1 MLSYKKAEDLEFTH
15 GGRDMQAFFTG
26 LLAAAIPILLSLGRI
41 VMAVLAIWIVI
52 RCTRSLFEPQEQEHW
67 GVMTLANGARY
78 DLCHWENVIGRAKN
92 ADVRVNFPSVSR
104 SHAAVCRDD
113 GGDWTLYPLQSRNG
127 ILLNGQR
134 VDGPV
139 PLERGDVI
147 AVGGVELYF
156 FPAGTQEE
164 AALAE
169 QRAKAGRAVS
179 AAATLWLLTGF
190 QGLALVQ
197 LLPSF
202 TAENYLPILVGFG
215 GLCAAMWL
223 LYAVYRLWKR
233 TAYELET
240 LSFLLTTIGFAIAAA
255 YAPSTLYRELAAVVL
270 GLVIFLMLSVALRS
284 LPLAVRLRW
293 PAAIAGG
300 GLLVFTL
307 LLGQR
312 IFGAKNWIA
321 IGPLTVQPSELV
333 KLVFV
338 LVGAA
343 TLDRLFARRNL
354 IFTALFSAFC
364 VGCLALMSDFGTALV
379 FFVAFLCIAF
389 LRTGDLP
396 SVVMLTAAAGIAGG
410 IVLHFKP
417 YIADRF
423 SVWRHAWEFTQTTG
437 YQQSRTMSAIASGGL
452 FGTGP
457 QEGWLKHLGAANT
470 DLVFG
475 VVGEEF
481 GLLLALCMAAVSV
494 LFVVFTVRAA
504 ANARSAFYTIASSAA
519 AAMLITQT
527 LLNVLGSVDL
537 LPLTGV
543 TFPFVSM
550 GGSSMLACWGLLA
563 YLKAADTRR
572 NASFTLRLPKR
583 NTGTAD
589 EAAPEDGAADEP
601 QAEATPLPE
610 QTAEHAPTF
619 FDNIEGLNV
628 DDIFGKE
635 DHRS

>member
-202 TAENYLPILVGFG
+202 TAEDYLPILVGFG

-255 YAPSTLYRELAAVVL
+255 YAPSTLYKELAAVVL

-457 QEGWLKHLGAANT
+457 QDGWLKHLGAANT

-481 GLLLALCMAAVSV
+481 GLLPALCMAAVPV

-589 EAAPEDGAADEP
+589 EAAQEDGAADEP
-601 QAEATPLPE
+601 QAEASPLPE

>member
-1 MLSYKKAEDLEFTH
+1 
-15 GGRDMQAFFTG
+15 MQAFFTG

-255 YAPSTLYRELAAVVL
+255 YAPSILYKELAAVVL
-270 GLVIFLMLSVALRS
+270 GLVIFLVLSVALRS

-481 GLLLALCMAAVSV
+481 GLLLALCMAAVPV

-589 EAAPEDGAADEP
+589 EAAPEDGAADES
-601 QAEATPLPE
+601 QAKASPLPE

>member
-1 MLSYKKAEDLEFTH
+1 
-15 GGRDMQAFFTG
+15 MQAFFTG

-52 RCTRSLFEPQEQEHW
+52 RCTRSLFEPQVQEHW

-255 YAPSTLYRELAAVVL
+255 YAPSTLYKELAAVVL

-293 PAAIAGG
+293 PAAIAAG

-321 IGPLTVQPSELV
+321 VGPLTVQPSELV

-437 YQQSRTMSAIASGGL
+437 YQQSRTMSAIASAGL

-457 QEGWLKHLGAANT
+457 QDGWLKHLGAANT

-481 GLLLALCMAAVSV
+481 GLLPALCMAAVPV

-572 NASFTLRLPKR
+572 NASFTLRLPKWSSR
-583 NTGTAD
+583 AAD
-589 EAAPEDGAADEP
+589 MAAEEDEDADTPPDAETAAP
-601 QAEATPLPE
+601 PE

-619 FDNIEGLNV
+619 FDDIQGLNV
-628 DDIFGKE
+628 DEIFGKE
-635 DHRS
+635 DDRS

>member
-1 MLSYKKAEDLEFTH
+1 
-15 GGRDMQAFFTG
+15 MQAFFTG

-202 TAENYLPILVGFG
+202 TAEDYLPILVGFG

-240 LSFLLTTIGFAIAAA
+240 LSFLLATIGFAIAAA
-255 YAPSTLYRELAAVVL
+255 YAPSTLYKELAAVVL

-396 SVVMLTAAAGIAGG
+396 SVVMFTAAAGIAGG

-457 QEGWLKHLGAANT
+457 QDGWLKHLGAANT

-481 GLLLALCMAAVSV
+481 GLLPALCMAAVPV
-494 LFVVFTVRAA
+494 IFVVFTVRAA

-601 QAEATPLPE
+601 QAEASPLPE

>member
-1 MLSYKKAEDLEFTH
+1 
-15 GGRDMQAFFTG
+15 MQAFFTG

-255 YAPSTLYRELAAVVL
+255 YAPSILYKELAAVVL
-270 GLVIFLMLSVALRS
+270 GLVIFLVLSVALRS

-481 GLLLALCMAAVSV
+481 GLLLALCMAAVPV

-619 FDNIEGLNV
+619 FDDIEGLNV

>member
-202 TAENYLPILVGFG
+202 TAEDYLPILVGFG

-223 LYAVYRLWKR
+223 LYVVYRLWKR

-255 YAPSTLYRELAAVVL
+255 YAPSTLYKELAAVVL

-364 VGCLALMSDFGTALV
+364 VGCLAMMSDFGTALV

-457 QEGWLKHLGAANT
+457 QDGWLKHLGAANT

-481 GLLLALCMAAVSV
+481 GLLPALCMAAVPV

-601 QAEATPLPE
+601 QAEASPLPE

>member
-139 PLERGDVI
+139 PLEHGDVI

-179 AAATLWLLTGF
+179 AAAMLWLLTGF

-255 YAPSTLYRELAAVVL
+255 YAPSTLYKELAAVVL

-481 GLLLALCMAAVSV
+481 GLLPALCMAAVPV

-628 DDIFGKE
+628 EDIFGKE

>member
-1 MLSYKKAEDLEFTH
+1 
-15 GGRDMQAFFTG
+15 MQAFFTG

-67 GVMTLANGARY
+67 GVMTLANAARY

-92 ADVRVNFPSVSR
+92 TDVRVNFPSVSR

-202 TAENYLPILVGFG
+202 TAEDYLPILVGFG

-255 YAPSTLYRELAAVVL
+255 YAPSTLYKELAAVVL

-321 IGPLTVQPSELV
+321 VGPLTVQPSELV

-457 QEGWLKHLGAANT
+457 QDGWLKHLGAANT

-481 GLLLALCMAAVSV
+481 GLLPALCMAAVPV
-494 LFVVFTVRAA
+494 IFVVFTVRAA

-589 EAAPEDGAADEP
+589 EAAPEDGAADES
-601 QAEATPLPE
+601 QAKASPLPE

-628 DDIFGKE
+628 EDIFGKE

>member
-1 MLSYKKAEDLEFTH
+1 
-15 GGRDMQAFFTG
+15 MQAFFTG

-202 TAENYLPILVGFG
+202 TAEDYLPILVGFG

-255 YAPSTLYRELAAVVL
+255 YAPSILYKELAAVVL

-481 GLLLALCMAAVSV
+481 GLLPALCMAAVPV
-494 LFVVFTVRAA
+494 IFVVFTVRAA
-504 ANARSAFYTIASSAA
+504 ANARFAFYTIASSAA

>member
-139 PLERGDVI
+139 PLEHGDVI

-190 QGLALVQ
+190 QWLALVQ

-255 YAPSTLYRELAAVVL
+255 YAPSTLYKELAAVVL

-481 GLLLALCMAAVSV
+481 GLLPALCMAAVPV

-619 FDNIEGLNV
+619 FDDIEGLNV

>member
-41 VMAVLAIWIVI
+41 VMAVLAIWTVI

-113 GGDWTLYPLQSRNG
+113 GGNWTLYPLQSRNG

-169 QRAKAGRAVS
+169 QRAKAGRVVS

-255 YAPSTLYRELAAVVL
+255 YAPSTLYKELAAVVL

-457 QEGWLKHLGAANT
+457 QDGWLKHLGAANT

-481 GLLLALCMAAVSV
+481 GLLPALCMAAVPV
-494 LFVVFTVRAA
+494 IFVVFTVRAA

-601 QAEATPLPE
+601 QAEASPLPE
-610 QTAEHAPTF
+610 QTAEHTPTF
-619 FDNIEGLNV
+619 FDDIEGLNV

>member
-255 YAPSTLYRELAAVVL
+255 YAPSTLYKELAAVVL

-457 QEGWLKHLGAANT
+457 QDGWLKHLGAANT

-481 GLLLALCMAAVSV
+481 GLLLALCMAAVPV
-494 LFVVFTVRAA
+494 IFVVFTVRAA

-601 QAEATPLPE
+601 QAEASPLPE

-619 FDNIEGLNV
+619 FDDIEGLNV

>member
-26 LLAAAIPILLSLGRI
+26 LPAAAIPILLSLGRI

-202 TAENYLPILVGFG
+202 TAEDYLPILVGFG

-255 YAPSTLYRELAAVVL
+255 YAPSTLYKELAAVVL

-457 QEGWLKHLGAANT
+457 QDGWLKHLGAANT

-481 GLLLALCMAAVSV
+481 GLLPALCMAAVPV
-494 LFVVFTVRAA
+494 IFVVFTVWAA

-601 QAEATPLPE
+601 QAEASPLPE

>member
-1 MLSYKKAEDLEFTH
+1 MD
-15 GGRDMQAFFTG
+15 
-26 LLAAAIPILLSLGRI
+26 
-41 VMAVLAIWIVI
+41 
-52 RCTRSLFEPQEQEHW
+52 EP
-67 GVMTLANGARY
+67 
-78 DLCHWENVIGRAKN
+78 
-92 ADVRVNFPSVSR
+92 S
-104 SHAAVCRDD
+104 
-113 GGDWTLYPLQSRNG
+113 PLQN
-127 ILLNGQR
+127 
-134 VDGPV
+134 
-139 PLERGDVI
+139 GDVI

-202 TAENYLPILVGFG
+202 TAENYLSILVGFG

-223 LYAVYRLWKR
+223 LYVVYRLWKR

-255 YAPSTLYRELAAVVL
+255 YAPSTLYKELAAVVL

-481 GLLLALCMAAVSV
+481 GLLPALCMAAVPV
-494 LFVVFTVRAA
+494 IFVVFTVRAA

>member
-1 MLSYKKAEDLEFTH
+1 
-15 GGRDMQAFFTG
+15 MQAFFTG

-41 VMAVLAIWIVI
+41 VMAVLAIWTVI

-113 GGDWTLYPLQSRNG
+113 GGNWTLYPLQSRNG

-139 PLERGDVI
+139 PLEHGDVI

-190 QGLALVQ
+190 QGLALMQ

-255 YAPSTLYRELAAVVL
+255 YAPSTLYKELAAVVL

-457 QEGWLKHLGAANT
+457 QDGWLKHLGAANT

-481 GLLLALCMAAVSV
+481 GLLPALCMAAVPV

>member
-26 LLAAAIPILLSLGRI
+26 LLAAAVPILLSLGRI

-202 TAENYLPILVGFG
+202 TAEDYLPILVGFG

-223 LYAVYRLWKR
+223 LYAVYRLWMR

-240 LSFLLTTIGFAIAAA
+240 LSFLLITIGFAIAAA
-255 YAPSTLYRELAAVVL
+255 YAPSILYKELAAVVL

-457 QEGWLKHLGAANT
+457 QDGWLKHLGAANT

-481 GLLLALCMAAVSV
+481 GLLPALCMAAVPV

>member
-1 MLSYKKAEDLEFTH
+1 
-15 GGRDMQAFFTG
+15 MQAFFTG
-26 LLAAAIPILLSLGRI
+26 LLAAAVPILLSLGRI
-41 VMAVLAIWIVI
+41 VMAVLAIWIVV
-52 RCTRSLFEPQEQEHW
+52 RCTRSLFEPQVQEHW

-104 SHAAVCRDD
+104 NHAAVCRDD

-134 VDGPV
+134 VDGPA
-139 PLERGDVI
+139 PLEHGDVI

-156 FPAGTQEE
+156 FPSDVKQE
-164 AALAE
+164 AQLAE

-255 YAPSTLYRELAAVVL
+255 YAPSTLYKELAAVVL

-312 IFGAKNWIA
+312 IFGARNWIA
-321 IGPLTVQPSELV
+321 VGPLTVQPSELV

-457 QEGWLKHLGAANT
+457 QDGWLKHLGAANT

-481 GLLLALCMAAVSV
+481 GLLLALCMAAVPV
-494 LFVVFTVRAA
+494 IFVVFTVRAA

-527 LLNVLGSVDL
+527 MLNVLGSVDL

-572 NASFTLRLPKR
+572 NASFTLRLPR
-583 NTGTAD
+583 WNTGAAD
-589 EAAPEDGAADEP
+589 EAAPDDDAADAP
-601 QAEATPLPE
+601 PAEASPLPE

-619 FDNIEGLNV
+619 FDDIEGLNV

-635 DHRS
+635 DDRS

>member
-1 MLSYKKAEDLEFTH
+1 
-15 GGRDMQAFFTG
+15 MQAFFTG

-134 VDGPV
+134 VDGSV

-190 QGLALVQ
+190 QGLALMQ

-202 TAENYLPILVGFG
+202 TAEDYLPILVGFG

-255 YAPSTLYRELAAVVL
+255 YAPSTLYKELAAVVL

-481 GLLLALCMAAVSV
+481 GLLPALCMAAVPV

-601 QAEATPLPE
+601 QAEASPLPE

>member
-1 MLSYKKAEDLEFTH
+1 
-15 GGRDMQAFFTG
+15 MQAFFTG
-26 LLAAAIPILLSLGRI
+26 LLAAAVPILLSLGRI
-41 VMAVLAIWIVI
+41 VMAVLAIWIVV

-255 YAPSTLYRELAAVVL
+255 YAPSTLYKELAAVVL

-293 PAAIAGG
+293 PAAIAAG

-321 IGPLTVQPSELV
+321 VGPLTVQPSELV

-423 SVWRHAWEFTQTTG
+423 SVWRHAWDFTQTTG

-457 QEGWLKHLGAANT
+457 QDSWLKHLGAANT

-481 GLLLALCMAAVSV
+481 GLLLALCMAAVPV
-494 LFVVFTVRAA
+494 IFVVFTVRAA

-527 LLNVLGSVDL
+527 TLNVLGSVDL

-572 NASFTLRLPKR
+572 NASFTLRLPR
-583 NTGTAD
+583 WNTGAAD
-589 EAAPEDGAADEP
+589 EAAPDGDAADAP
-601 QAEATPLPE
+601 PAETSPLPE

-619 FDNIEGLNV
+619 FDDIEGLNV

-635 DHRS
+635 DDRS

>member
-41 VMAVLAIWIVI
+41 VMAALAIWIVI

-147 AVGGVELYF
+147 AVGGAELYF

-255 YAPSTLYRELAAVVL
+255 YAPSTLYKELAAVVL

-284 LPLAVRLRW
+284 LQLAVRLRW

-457 QEGWLKHLGAANT
+457 QDGWLKHLGAANT

-481 GLLLALCMAAVSV
+481 GLLPALCMAAVPV

-601 QAEATPLPE
+601 QAEASPLPE

>member
-1 MLSYKKAEDLEFTH
+1 
-15 GGRDMQAFFTG
+15 MQAFFTG

-202 TAENYLPILVGFG
+202 TAEDYLPILVGFG

-223 LYAVYRLWKR
+223 LYAVYRLWMR

-240 LSFLLTTIGFAIAAA
+240 LSFLLITIGFAIAAA
-255 YAPSTLYRELAAVVL
+255 YAPSILYKELAAVVL

-457 QEGWLKHLGAANT
+457 QDGWLKHLGAANT

-481 GLLLALCMAAVSV
+481 GLLPALCMAAVPV

>member
-1 MLSYKKAEDLEFTH
+1 
-15 GGRDMQAFFTG
+15 MQAFFTG

-67 GVMTLANGARY
+67 GVITLANGARY

-156 FPAGTQEE
+156 FPSDVKQE
-164 AALAE
+164 AQLAE

-190 QGLALVQ
+190 QGLTLVQ

-255 YAPSTLYRELAAVVL
+255 YAPSTLYKELAAVVL
-270 GLVIFLMLSVALRS
+270 GLVIFLILSVALRS

-293 PAAIAGG
+293 PAAIAAG

-312 IFGAKNWIA
+312 IFGARNWIA
-321 IGPLTVQPSELV
+321 VGPLTVQPSELV

-423 SVWRHAWEFTQTTG
+423 SVWRHAWDFTQTTG

-457 QEGWLKHLGAANT
+457 QDSWLKHLGAANT

-481 GLLLALCMAAVSV
+481 GLLPALCMAAVPV
-494 LFVVFTVRAA
+494 IFVVFTVRAA

>member
-1 MLSYKKAEDLEFTH
+1 
-15 GGRDMQAFFTG
+15 MQAFFTG
-26 LLAAAIPILLSLGRI
+26 LPAAAIPILLSLGRI
-41 VMAVLAIWIVI
+41 AMAVLAIWTVI

-139 PLERGDVI
+139 PLEHGDVI

-255 YAPSTLYRELAAVVL
+255 YAPSTLYKELAAVVL

-457 QEGWLKHLGAANT
+457 QDGWLKHLGAANT

-481 GLLLALCMAAVSV
+481 GLLSALCMAAVPV

-583 NTGTAD
+583 STGTAD

>member
-1 MLSYKKAEDLEFTH
+1 
-15 GGRDMQAFFTG
+15 MQAFFTG
-26 LLAAAIPILLSLGRI
+26 LLAAAVPILLSLGRI

-255 YAPSTLYRELAAVVL
+255 YAPSALYKELAAVVL

-457 QEGWLKHLGAANT
+457 QDGWLKHLGAANT

-481 GLLLALCMAAVSV
+481 GLLPALCMAAVPV
-494 LFVVFTVRAA
+494 IFVVFTVRAA

-589 EAAPEDGAADEP
+589 EAAQEDGAADEP
-601 QAEATPLPE
+601 QAEASPLPE

>member
-1 MLSYKKAEDLEFTH
+1 
-15 GGRDMQAFFTG
+15 MQAFFTG

-41 VMAVLAIWIVI
+41 VMAVLGIWIVI

-139 PLERGDVI
+139 SLECGDVI

-169 QRAKAGRAVS
+169 QRVKAGRAVS
-179 AAATLWLLTGF
+179 AAATLWLLTVF

-240 LSFLLTTIGFAIAAA
+240 LSFLLTTIGFTIAAA
-255 YAPSTLYRELAAVVL
+255 YAPSTLYKELAAVVL

-457 QEGWLKHLGAANT
+457 QDGWLKHLGAANT

-481 GLLLALCMAAVSV
+481 GLLPALCMAAVPV
-494 LFVVFTVRAA
+494 IFVVFTVRAA

>member
-1 MLSYKKAEDLEFTH
+1 
-15 GGRDMQAFFTG
+15 MQAFLTG
-26 LLAAAIPILLSLGRI
+26 LLAAALPILLSLGRM
-41 VMAVLAIWIVI
+41 VMAVLAIWIIV
-52 RCTRSLFEPQEQEHW
+52 RCARSLFEPQAQEQW
-67 GVMTLANGARY
+67 GVMTLANGTRY
-78 DLCHWENVIGRAKN
+78 ELCHWENVIGRAKN

-104 SHAAVCRDD
+104 NHAAVCRDD
-113 GGDWTLYPLQSRNG
+113 SGRWMLYPLQSRNG

-134 VDGPV
+134 VDEPS
-139 PLERGDVI
+139 PLQNGDVI

-156 FPAGTQEE
+156 FPAGAQEE

-179 AAATLWLLTGF
+179 APVTLWLLTGL
-190 QGLALVQ
+190 QALTLIQ
-197 LLPSF
+197 FLPAF

-223 LYAVYRLWKR
+223 LYAVYRLWRR

-240 LSFLLTTIGFAIAAA
+240 LAFLLTTIGFAIAAA
-255 YAPSTLYRELAAVVL
+255 YAPSTLYKELAAVVL
-270 GLVIFLMLSVALRS
+270 GLVIFLVLSVALRS
-284 LPLAVRLRW
+284 LPLAVHLRW
-293 PAAIAGG
+293 PAAIAAG

-321 IGPLTVQPSELV
+321 VGPLTVQPSELV
-333 KLVFV
+333 KLAFV

-343 TLDRLFARRNL
+343 TLDRLFAKRNL

-364 VGCLALMSDFGTALV
+364 VGCLALMSDFGTALI

-396 SVVMLTAAAGIAGG
+396 SIAMLTAAAAFGCGI
-410 IVLHFKP
+410 ILRFKP

-423 SVWRHAWEFTQTTG
+423 AAWLHAWEHAQDIG
-437 YQQSRTMSAIASGGL
+437 YQQTRTMSAMASGGL
-452 FGTGP
+452 FGAGA
-457 QEGWLKHLGAANT
+457 EKAWLKYVGAANT

-481 GLLLALCMAAVSV
+481 GFLLALCCVAALVIPIV
-494 LFVVFTVRAA
+494 YALRCAA
-504 ANARSAFYTIASSAA
+504 TARSAFYTILSCAT
-519 AAMLITQT
+519 AAMLVCQ
-527 LLNVLGSVDL
+527 LALNVLGAVDL

-550 GGSSMLACWGLLA
+550 GGSSMISCWGLMA
-563 YLKAADTRR
+563 YLKAADTRQ
-572 NASFTLRLPKR
+572 NASFALRFVAPAPKKS
-583 NTGTAD
+583 
-589 EAAPEDGAADEP
+589 AAPRPKVKQEGFFADRP
-601 QAEATPLPE
+601 DIP
-610 QTAEHAPTF
+610 
-619 FDNIEGLNV
+619 V
-628 DDIFGKE
+628 DEIFKKE
-635 DHRS
+635 NRK

>member
-41 VMAVLAIWIVI
+41 VMAVLAIWIII

-139 PLERGDVI
+139 PLEHGDVI

-223 LYAVYRLWKR
+223 LYAVYRLWMR

-255 YAPSTLYRELAAVVL
+255 YAPSTLYKELAAVVL

-457 QEGWLKHLGAANT
+457 QDGWLKHLGAANT

-481 GLLLALCMAAVSV
+481 GLLPALCMAAVPV

>member
-1 MLSYKKAEDLEFTH
+1 
-15 GGRDMQAFFTG
+15 MQAFFFG
-26 LLAAAIPILLSLGRI
+26 LLAAAIPILLSMGRI
-41 VMAVLAIWIVI
+41 VMALLAIWITV
-52 RCTRSLFEPQEQEHW
+52 RCTRSLFEPQAQEYW
-67 GVMTLANGARY
+67 GFMTLANGARY
-78 DLCHWENVIGRAKN
+78 DLCHWENVIGRARN

-134 VDGPV
+134 VNDPQ
-139 PLERGDVI
+139 PLETGDVI

-156 FPAGTQEE
+156 FPAGTAQEAQL
-164 AALAE
+164 AA
-169 QRAKAGRAVS
+169 QRAEAGRAVS
-179 AAATLWLLTGF
+179 AGATLWLLTGF
-190 QGLALVQ
+190 QGLTLIQ

-202 TAENYLPILVGFG
+202 TAENYLPISAGFG

-255 YAPSTLYRELAAVVL
+255 YAPSALYKELAAVVL
-270 GLVIFLMLSVALRS
+270 GLVIFLLLSVALRS

-293 PAAIAGG
+293 PAAVAAG

-312 IFGAKNWIA
+312 VFGAKNWIA
-321 IGPLTVQPSELV
+321 VGPLTVQPSELV

-423 SVWRHAWEFTQTTG
+423 SAWRHAWDFTQTTG

-457 QEGWLKHLGAANT
+457 QDGWLKQLGAANT

-481 GLLLALCMAAVSV
+481 GLLLALCMAAVPV
-494 LFVVFTVRAA
+494 IFVVFTVRAA

-583 NTGTAD
+583 SAGAACSADTVGTPTGKAQT
-589 EAAPEDGAADEP
+589 EAAPKP
-601 QAEATPLPE
+601 KQA
-610 QTAEHAPTF
+610 AEHAPTF
-619 FDNIEGLNV
+619 FDDIEGLNV

-635 DHRS
+635 DDRS

>member
-1 MLSYKKAEDLEFTH
+1 
-15 GGRDMQAFFTG
+15 MQAFFTG
-26 LLAAAIPILLSLGRI
+26 LLAAAVPILLSLGRI
-41 VMAVLAIWIVI
+41 VMAVLAIWIVV
-52 RCTRSLFEPQEQEHW
+52 RCTRSLFEPQVQEHW

-104 SHAAVCRDD
+104 NHAAVCRDD

-134 VDGPV
+134 VDGPA
-139 PLERGDVI
+139 PLEHGDVI

-156 FPAGTQEE
+156 FPSDVKQE
-164 AALAE
+164 AQLAE

-190 QGLALVQ
+190 QALTLIQ

-202 TAENYLPILVGFG
+202 TAESYLPILVGFG

-255 YAPSTLYRELAAVVL
+255 YAPSTLYKELAAVVL
-270 GLVIFLMLSVALRS
+270 GLVIFLILSVALRS

-293 PAAIAGG
+293 PAAIAAG

-312 IFGAKNWIA
+312 IFGARNWIA
-321 IGPLTVQPSELV
+321 VGPLTVQPSELV

-457 QEGWLKHLGAANT
+457 QDGWLKHLGAANT

-481 GLLLALCMAAVSV
+481 GLLPALCMAAVPV

>member
-1 MLSYKKAEDLEFTH
+1 
-15 GGRDMQAFFTG
+15 MQAFFTG

-41 VMAVLAIWIVI
+41 VMAVLAIWIVV
-52 RCTRSLFEPQEQEHW
+52 RCTRSLFEPQVQEHW

-104 SHAAVCRDD
+104 NHAAVCRDD

-134 VDGPV
+134 VDGPA
-139 PLERGDVI
+139 PLEHGDVI

-190 QGLALVQ
+190 QALTLIQ

-202 TAENYLPILVGFG
+202 TAESYLPILVGFG

-255 YAPSTLYRELAAVVL
+255 YAPSTLYKELAAVVL
-270 GLVIFLMLSVALRS
+270 GLVIFLILSVALRS

-293 PAAIAGG
+293 PAAIAAG

-312 IFGAKNWIA
+312 IFGARNWIA
-321 IGPLTVQPSELV
+321 VGPLTVQPSELV

-457 QEGWLKHLGAANT
+457 QDSWLKHLGAANT

-481 GLLLALCMAAVSV
+481 GLLPALCMAAVPV
-494 LFVVFTVRAA
+494 IFVVFTVRAA

-527 LLNVLGSVDL
+527 MLNVLGSVDL

-543 TFPFVSM
+543 TLPFVSM

-619 FDNIEGLNV
+619 FDDIEGLNV

>member
-1 MLSYKKAEDLEFTH
+1 
-15 GGRDMQAFFTG
+15 MQAFFTG

-113 GGDWTLYPLQSRNG
+113 SGDWTLYPLQSRNG

-139 PLERGDVI
+139 PLEHGDVI

-197 LLPSF
+197 LLTSF
-202 TAENYLPILVGFG
+202 TTEDYLPILVGFG

-255 YAPSTLYRELAAVVL
+255 YAPSTLYKELAAVVL

-457 QEGWLKHLGAANT
+457 QDGWLKHLGAANT

-481 GLLLALCMAAVSV
+481 GLLPALCMAAVPV

-527 LLNVLGSVDL
+527 MLNVLGSVDL

-601 QAEATPLPE
+601 QAEASPLPE

>member
-104 SHAAVCRDD
+104 NHAAVCRDD

-134 VDGPV
+134 VDGPA
-139 PLERGDVI
+139 PLEHGDVI

-156 FPAGTQEE
+156 FPSDTKQE
-164 AALAE
+164 AQLAE

-255 YAPSTLYRELAAVVL
+255 YAPSTLYKELAAVVL

-457 QEGWLKHLGAANT
+457 QDGWLKHLGAANT

-481 GLLLALCMAAVSV
+481 GLLPALCMAAVPV
-494 LFVVFTVRAA
+494 IFVVFTVRAA

-601 QAEATPLPE
+601 QAEASPLPE

-619 FDNIEGLNV
+619 FDDIEGLNV

>member
-26 LLAAAIPILLSLGRI
+26 LLAAAVPILLSLGRI

-255 YAPSTLYRELAAVVL
+255 YAPSALYKELAAVVL

-457 QEGWLKHLGAANT
+457 QDGWLKHLGAANT

-481 GLLLALCMAAVSV
+481 GLLPALCMAAVPV
-494 LFVVFTVRAA
+494 IFVVFTVRAA

-572 NASFTLRLPKR
+572 NASFT
-583 NTGTAD
+583 GTAD
-589 EAAPEDGAADEP
+589 EAAQEDGAADEP
-601 QAEATPLPE
+601 QAEASPLPE

>member
-1 MLSYKKAEDLEFTH
+1 
-15 GGRDMQAFFTG
+15 MQAFFTG
-26 LLAAAIPILLSLGRI
+26 LLAAAVPILLSLGRI
-41 VMAVLAIWIVI
+41 VMAVLAIWIVV
-52 RCTRSLFEPQEQEHW
+52 RCTRSLFEPQVQEHW

-104 SHAAVCRDD
+104 NHAAVCRDD

-255 YAPSTLYRELAAVVL
+255 YAPSTLYKELAAVVL

-457 QEGWLKHLGAANT
+457 QDGWLKHLGAANT

-481 GLLLALCMAAVSV
+481 GLLPALCMAAVPV

-504 ANARSAFYTIASSAA
+504 GYARSAFYTIASSAA

>member
-1 MLSYKKAEDLEFTH
+1 
-15 GGRDMQAFFTG
+15 MQAFFTG
-26 LLAAAIPILLSLGRI
+26 LLAAAVPILLSLGRI
-41 VMAVLAIWIVI
+41 VMAVLAIWIVV
-52 RCTRSLFEPQEQEHW
+52 RCTRSLFEPQVQEHW

-104 SHAAVCRDD
+104 NHAAVCRDD

-134 VDGPV
+134 VDGPA
-139 PLERGDVI
+139 PLEHGDVI

-156 FPAGTQEE
+156 FPSDTKQE
-164 AALAE
+164 AQLAE

-223 LYAVYRLWKR
+223 LYTVYRLWKR
-233 TAYELET
+233 TAYELEI

-255 YAPSTLYRELAAVVL
+255 YAPSTLYKELAAVVL
-270 GLVIFLMLSVALRS
+270 GLVISLILSVALRS

-293 PAAIAGG
+293 PAAIAAG

-312 IFGAKNWIA
+312 IFGARNWIA
-321 IGPLTVQPSELV
+321 VGPLTVQPSELV

-423 SVWRHAWEFTQTTG
+423 SVWRHAWDFTQTTG

-457 QEGWLKHLGAANT
+457 QDGWLKHLGAANT

-481 GLLLALCMAAVSV
+481 GLLPALCMAAVPV
-494 LFVVFTVRAA
+494 IFVVFTVRAA

-527 LLNVLGSVDL
+527 MLNVLGSVDL

-572 NASFTLRLPKR
+572 NASFTLRLPR
-583 NTGTAD
+583 WNTGAAD

-601 QAEATPLPE
+601 QAEISPLPE

-619 FDNIEGLNV
+619 FDDIEGLNV

-635 DHRS
+635 DDRS

>member
-41 VMAVLAIWIVI
+41 VMAVLAIWTVI

-113 GGDWTLYPLQSRNG
+113 GGNWTLYPLQSRNG

-255 YAPSTLYRELAAVVL
+255 YAPSTLYKELATVVL

-457 QEGWLKHLGAANT
+457 QDGWLKHLGAANT

-481 GLLLALCMAAVSV
+481 GLLPALCMAAVPV
-494 LFVVFTVRAA
+494 IFVVFTVRAA

-601 QAEATPLPE
+601 QAEASPLPE

>member
-1 MLSYKKAEDLEFTH
+1 
-15 GGRDMQAFFTG
+15 MQAFFTG

-41 VMAVLAIWIVI
+41 VMAVLAIWIVV
-52 RCTRSLFEPQEQEHW
+52 RCTRSLFEPQVQEHW

-104 SHAAVCRDD
+104 NHAAVCRDD

-134 VDGPV
+134 VDGPA
-139 PLERGDVI
+139 PLEHGDVI

-156 FPAGTQEE
+156 FPSDVKQE
-164 AALAE
+164 AQLAE

-190 QGLALVQ
+190 QALTLIQ

-202 TAENYLPILVGFG
+202 TAESYLPILVGFG

-233 TAYELET
+233 TAYELEI

-255 YAPSTLYRELAAVVL
+255 YAPSTLYKELAAVVL
-270 GLVIFLMLSVALRS
+270 GLVIFLILSVALRS

-293 PAAIAGG
+293 PAAIAAG

-312 IFGAKNWIA
+312 IFGARNWIA
-321 IGPLTVQPSELV
+321 VGPLTVQPSELV

-364 VGCLALMSDFGTALV
+364 VGCLALTSDFGTALV

-423 SVWRHAWEFTQTTG
+423 SVWRHAWDFTQTTG

-457 QEGWLKHLGAANT
+457 QDGWLKHLGAANT

-481 GLLLALCMAAVSV
+481 GLLLALCMAAVPV
-494 LFVVFTVRAA
+494 IFVVFTVRAA

-527 LLNVLGSVDL
+527 MLNVLGSVDL

-572 NASFTLRLPKR
+572 NASFTLRLPR
-583 NTGTAD
+583 WNTGAAD
-589 EAAPEDGAADEP
+589 EAAPDGDAADAP
-601 QAEATPLPE
+601 PADAPPAEASPLPE

-619 FDNIEGLNV
+619 FDDIEGLNV

-635 DHRS
+635 DDRS